1 MNTKKTNTG
10 ERGKRM
16 NIKSNREH
24 AGKTEKFANA
34 VEWAK
39 AGIEAAAIVLVS
51 AGLYKLLITYAGK
64 EFSIVQFTTASGV
77 TLSTVMLFKMYDEYK
92 EKKERSSKCL

>member
-1 MNTKKTNTG
+1 
-10 ERGKRM
+10 M

-39 AGIEAAAIVLVS
+39 ACIEATAIVLVS

-77 TLSTVMLFKMYDEYK
+77 TLSSFMLFKIYDEHRETK
-92 EKKERSSKCL
+92 RKKRGETKCL

>member
-1 MNTKKTNTG
+1 
-10 ERGKRM
+10 M

-34 VEWAK
+34 VEWVK
-39 AGIEAAAIVLVS
+39 ACIEATAIVLTS

-64 EFSIVQFTTASGV
+64 GFSIVQFTTASGV
-77 TLSTVMLFKMYDEYK
+77 TLSTIMLFKIYDEHK
-92 EKKERSSKCL
+92 EKKERSRKCL